1 MHRFWRTPGVVSML
15 WLRKKLQALQKV
27 KLSSS
32 SFQVILR
39 SFRQSSKTFMTRQGP
54 NEWRLVR
61 SCMDGSTKGVEDRAL
76 DITVPHKKLTV
87 TCICLLDSRVKMA
100 LAVLVKL
107 AESER
112 TSGIYPTSHR
122 SRRCKFLG
130 VRPGTCMQNEMNYNM
145 STLAGKGTR
154 FAWPGVLNPL
164 HATR

>member
-1 MHRFWRTPGVVSML
+1 ML

-39 SFRQSSKTFMTRQGP
+39 SFRQSSKTFMALQGP
-54 NEWRLVR
+54 NEWRLAR

-76 DITVPHKKLTV
+76 DITVPCNKKLTV
-87 TCICLLDSRVKMA
+87 TCICLLNSRVQMA

-112 TSGIYPTSHR
+112 TSGIYPVSHR
-122 SRRCKFLG
+122 SRRCRFPS
-130 VRPGTCMQNEMNYNM
+130 VRPRTRMQNEKSSNM
-145 STLAGKGTR
+145 STPAEKGTR
-154 FAWPGVLNPL
+154 LE
-164 HATR
+164 